1 MKKAN
6 KLLLLVF
13 LSYASPS
20 ISFDHTP
27 FNKLKV
33 ENISLFL
40 EGFKKICVSKKLP
53 KNISTHPSFPNF
65 GKKQSWENICEKM
78 INKKKIDKNFLKNNF
93 HLKQLSKDNGKLTG
107 YYEPEIRV
115 SKVKTREYNIPILK
129 FNKKFLKVKRK
140 QIEKN
145 YQNKDVLLWTNDII
159 DLFFLQIQ
167 GSGIG
172 VFENKEKVKIIYN
185 GNNDKKYTSIGSF
198 LIKENL
204 IEKRNVNLF
213 TIKNFLR
220 NNPDK
225 INYILNQNERYIFFK
240 IANKSLKNPLG
251 ALGMELIPFIS
262 IAIDKKYYPL
272 GIPFVLYEKEEKSY
286 KIVLGMDTGS
296 AIKGKNRADLF
307 TGSGEKAESVAGMMK
322 NKLILY
328 SLVPY

>member
-13 LSYASPS
+13 LSYASTS
-20 ISFDHTP
+20 ISSDHLP
-27 FNKLKV
+27 FNKLKE
-33 ENISLFL
+33 ENLNSFL
-40 EGFKKICVSKKLP
+40 LGFKKVCQSKKLP
-53 KNISTHPSFPNF
+53 KTISSHPSFPKF
-65 GKKQSWENICEKM
+65 GKEQGWENICEK
-78 INKKKIDKNFLKNNF
+78 IIIKKKIDKNFLKNNF

-107 YYEPEIRV
+107 YYEPEISV
-115 SKVKTREYNIPILK
+115 SKFKTREYSVPILK
-129 FNKKFLKVKRK
+129 FNKKFLKVKRE

-145 YQNKDVLLWTNDII
+145 YQNKDILLWTNDII

-172 VFENKEKVKIIYN
+172 VFKNKEKVKIIYN
-185 GNNDKKYTSIGSF
+185 GNNNKKYTSIGSF
-198 LIKENL
+198 LIKKNL
-204 IEKRNVNLF
+204 IEKTNVNLF

-220 NNPDK
+220 DNPDK
-225 INYILNQNERYIFFK
+225 ISYILNQNERYIFFK

-262 IAIDKKYYPL
+262 IAIDKEYYPL
-272 GIPFVLYEKEEKSY
+272 GMPFLLYEKEANSY

-307 TGSGEKAESVAGMMK
+307 TGSGEKAENVAGMMK

>member
-115 SKVKTREYNIPILK
+115 SKVKTREYNVPILK
-129 FNKKFLKVKRK
+129 FNKKFLKVKRE

-145 YQNKDVLLWTNDII
+145 YQNKDILLWTNDVI
-159 DLFFLQIQ
+159 DLFFLQ
-167 GSGIG
+167 
-172 VFENKEKVKIIYN
+172 FFALWIIN
-185 GNNDKKYTSIGSF
+185 
-198 LIKENL
+198 
-204 IEKRNVNLF
+204 
-213 TIKNFLR
+213 
-220 NNPDK
+220 
-225 INYILNQNERYIFFK
+225 ILEQL
-240 IANKSLKNPLG
+240 ALK
-251 ALGMELIPFIS
+251 
-262 IAIDKKYYPL
+262 
-272 GIPFVLYEKEEKSY
+272 
-286 KIVLGMDTGS
+286 
-296 AIKGKNRADLF
+296 
-307 TGSGEKAESVAGMMK
+307 
-322 NKLILY
+322 
-328 SLVPY
+328 

>member
-1 MKKAN
+1 LKKAS
-6 KLLLLVF
+6 KILLIVF
-13 LSYASPS
+13 LSYASAS
-20 ISFDHTP
+20 ISSDHLP

-33 ENISLFL
+33 ENLNSFL
-40 EGFKKICVSKKLP
+40 LGFKKLCESKKLP
-53 KNISTHPSFPNF
+53 KNISTHQSFPNF
-65 GKKQSWENICEKM
+65 GKKHSWENICGKI

-93 HLKQLSKDNGKLTG
+93 YLKQLSKDNGKLTG
-107 YYEPEIRV
+107 YYEPEISI
-115 SKVKTREYNIPILK
+115 SKVQTKEYNVPILR
-129 FNKKFLKVKRK
+129 FNKKFLKVKREK
-140 QIEKN
+140 IEKN
-145 YQNKDVLLWTNDII
+145 YQDTDVLLWTNDKI

-172 VFENKEKVKIIYN
+172 VFENKEKIKIIYN

-204 IEKRNVNLF
+204 IEKKNVNLF

-225 INYILNQNERYIFFK
+225 ISYILNQNERYIFFK
-240 IANKSLKNPLG
+240 IANESLKNPLG

-272 GIPFVLYEKEEKSY
+272 GMPFLLNEKEENSY

-307 TGSGEKAESVAGMMK
+307 TGSGEKAENIAGMMK

>member
-1 MKKAN
+1 MKKAS
-6 KLLLLVF
+6 KILLIVF
-13 LSYASPS
+13 LSYASAS
-20 ISFDHTP
+20 ISSDHLP

-33 ENISLFL
+33 ENLNSFL
-40 EGFKKICVSKKLP
+40 LGFKKLCESKKLP
-53 KNISTHPSFPNF
+53 KNISTHQSFPNF
-65 GKKQSWENICEKM
+65 GKKQSWERICEK
-78 INKKKIDKNFLKNNF
+78 IIKKKKIDKNFLKNNF
-93 HLKQLSKDNGKLTG
+93 YLKQLSKDNGKLTG
-107 YYEPEIRV
+107 YYEPEISI
-115 SKVKTREYNIPILK
+115 SKVQTKEYNVPILR
-129 FNKKFLKVKRK
+129 FNKKFLKVKREK
-140 QIEKN
+140 IEKN
-145 YQNKDVLLWTNDII
+145 YQDTDVLLWTNDKI

-172 VFENKEKVKIIYN
+172 VFENKEKIKIIYN

-204 IEKRNVNLF
+204 IEKKNVNLF

-225 INYILNQNERYIFFK
+225 ISYILNQNERYIFFK
-240 IANKSLKNPLG
+240 IANESLKNPLG

-272 GIPFVLYEKEEKSY
+272 GMPFLLNEKEENSY

-307 TGSGEKAESVAGMMK
+307 TGSGKKAENIAGMMK